1 MEGRE
6 VETATGGSG
15 EGIVGLKREL
25 DVVEGNEM
33 VWAIIVVNRL
43 LLSGRDLLNRD
54 TSVASLAI
62 DIRRVITDCQG
73 VFCMGL
79 EDCRFEFA
87 DGRDLHG
94 IN

>member
-15 EGIVGLKREL
+15 EGIVGLEREL
-25 DVVEGNEM
+25 DVVKGNEM
-33 VWAIIVVNRL
+33 VWAVIVVNRL

-62 DIRRVITDCQG
+62 DIRRVIKDRQG

-79 EDCRFEFA
+79 EVCRFEFA
-87 DGRDLHG
+87 DGRDLRG